1 MSLALD
7 GGLARGQTSVLHH
20 SHRMYKWLV
29 LGNVV
34 IGTFMAVL
42 DSTIVNV
49 GLPKIMATF
58 GVALFGTLLTRRV
71 MFHTASYGIA
81 VNEHSAAF
89 QKILHGLEH
98 FSQHAVGGSM
108 AQSSLRGRGLI
119 ISHVM
124 KQAFVSAVN
133 DDFLIAGGITI
144 LCLVPI
150 FFLRKKRFHSGAKA
164 AAVEL

>member
-1 MSLALD
+1 MTA
-7 GGLARGQTSVLHH
+7 
-20 SHRMYKWLV
+20 
-29 LGNVV
+29 
-34 IGTFMAVL
+34 
-42 DSTIVNV
+42 
-49 GLPKIMATF
+49 
-58 GVALFGTLLTRRV
+58 VALPASNHWSSFSSWLLSLWWSLLRLLLLVAPCWSQPR
-71 MFHTASYGIA
+71 MDATALSSSLSSRIA